1 MMSSSSQHYLKSTAS
16 QPRLDVKDKCIVV
29 TGAGSGIGAAL
40 CIEFARLGAS
50 CISIV
55 DMNEHNAHRTAECCR
70 TKHQSKTFVVV
81 ADVSKEDQ
89 VANVIQSTEQMHGP
103 IDLFVA
109 NAGVYVDEIETDGSW
124 NIPTALEW
132 EQTMNINL
140 LQHLH
145 VIKFMLPRYIRRS
158 KGHFLFT
165 SSAAGLLLHPNSLS
179 YTVSKAG
186 VIALAEW
193 VSIVTGGQF
202 PGIGVAVLCP
212 QAVNTPMIQ
221 QNRIANQHLAIMDG
235 ITKPSFV
242 AECCIKA
249 LLDGNFLILPHFQVQ
264 QYIEKKSHSR
274 DKWIQ
279 SMKSLLQKQNRT
291 KPHAADSTA
300 EIFKSKL

>member
-1 MMSSSSQHYLKSTAS
+1 MMSSTSQQYLKSTSS

-29 TGAGSGIGAAL
+29 TGGGSGIGAAL
-40 CIEFARLGAS
+40 CIEFARFGAS

-55 DMNEHNAHRTAECCR
+55 DMNEHNAHRTAEFCK
-70 TKHQSKTFVVV
+70 TKHQSKTFVLV

-89 VANVIQSTEQMHGP
+89 VANVIQSTEQMFGP

-124 NIPTALEW
+124 SIPTALEW

-145 VIKFMLPRYIRRS
+145 VIKFMLPRYIQRC

-186 VIALAEW
+186 VIAVAEW
-193 VSIVTGGQF
+193 VSIIIGGQF
-202 PGIGVAVLCP
+202 PDIGVAVLCP

-221 QNRIANQHLAIMDG
+221 QNKIADQHLAIM
-235 ITKPSFV
+235 IMKPSFV

-249 LLDGNFLILPHFQVQ
+249 LLDGNFLVLPHSQVQ
-264 QYIEKKSHSR
+264 QYIEKKAHSR

-291 KPHAADSTA
+291 KPRAADSTA